1 MKKRN
6 PYDILLAPELET
18 FTGSLFSEDKY
29 MDTLFEG
36 LDIECSRQIEFNGC
50 VFKRVHFIGEFQKAQ
65 FIDCILDHC
74 DFSNTQFQDSRF
86 YRVKLLGC
94 KGIGTNF
101 NKAKWQFVQLEESM
115 LNYSEHSDGTIQ
127 DTMIKNCDFSQSSF
141 FTAILQR
148 IKLNKVDFS
157 DADFSDTPLVG
168 LDFSDC
174 IIDRIRV
181 SMNQIKGLTIN
192 SEQASM
198 LIRLLGVEVKA

>member
-18 FTGSLFSEDKY
+18 FTGSTFSDDKY

-36 LDIECSRQIEFNGC
+36 LDIACLHQIEFNGC

-74 DFSNTQFQDSRF
+74 DFSNTQFQESRF

-94 KGIGTNF
+94 KGMGANF

-157 DADFSDTPLVG
+157 DADFSDTPLAG

-198 LIRLLGVEVKA
+198 LIRLLGVEVKV